1 MEYVDVDG
9 LRIAYRRAGS
19 GPPLVLLH
27 GALADSRV
35 WRRQVDEFSEEFT
48 VVAWDAPGCGGSS
61 DPPESFRLADYAD
74 CLARCIDALG
84 IGPAH
89 VVGHSFG
96 GALALALAGRHPGAV
111 RSLVLVGAYAGWGG
125 SLDADE
131 VRARVELALR
141 HAAAVEDEGAP
152 PSLPGIF
159 SDRMTPETADELVAM
174 MAEARPAATRTM
186 ALGLAEAD
194 LRPVLPEIEVP
205 ALLLYGDAD
214 ERAPRS
220 VREAI
225 DEAMPDATLVLLPGV
240 GHMVAEEAPD
250 RFVDEVRRFVATVT

>member
-89 VVGHSFG
+89 VVGH
-96 GALALALAGRHPGAV
+96 L
-111 RSLVLVGAYAGWGG
+111 SLI
-125 SLDADE
+125 
-131 VRARVELALR
+131 
-141 HAAAVEDEGAP
+141 H
-152 PSLPGIF
+152 I
-159 SDRMTPETADELVAM
+159 
-174 MAEARPAATRTM
+174 
-186 ALGLAEAD
+186 
-194 LRPVLPEIEVP
+194 
-205 ALLLYGDAD
+205 
-214 ERAPRS
+214 
-220 VREAI
+220 
-225 DEAMPDATLVLLPGV
+225 
-240 GHMVAEEAPD
+240 
-250 RFVDEVRRFVATVT
+250 